1 VEWWQ
6 HATTSSPHPRRPR
19 SAPGYAAP
27 SPGGHDPPARGGA
40 AGGRAGA
47 WGQAEGA
54 GPAPNGPPQQ
64 MAPVAGAR
72 HPVLRAVGRRLMAWV
87 LPHLVPARAAEM
99 PSRVWGKGRASRRCR

>member
-1 VEWWQ
+1 MVDGGDAPIAGGWMFFSLREVADVPGGPWRGMVAARHHQ
-6 HATTSSPHPRRPR
+6 QSSSQAPPLC
-19 SAPGYAAP
+19 PGYADP

-40 AGGRAGA
+40 AGWRAGA

-72 HPVLRAVGRRLMAWV
+72 HPVWR
-87 LPHLVPARAAEM
+87 E
-99 PSRVWGKGRASRRCR
+99 